1 MQKNIPNILSA
12 LRIALTPVFLFM
24 YLQDDIVWRALSIA
38 VFAIA
43 AFTDFMDG
51 YLARHFGVES
61 KIGVFLDPLA
71 DKVLTFAGFIC
82 LAVIDPTLFPWWAV
96 ILIMFRDVVI
106 TVLRIYADQRKLEL
120 KTRFTAKIKTFA
132 QMIFLYAFLLFG
144 VFLKADVGV
153 SSLVND
159 LFSTQIPYYLMLGV
173 VLVTLYSG
181 IEYLIMNPAL
191 FRFRHANPA

>member
-12 LRIALTPVFLFM
+12 LRIVLTPVFLIM

-71 DKVLTFAGFIC
+71 DKILTFAGFIC
-82 LAVIDPTLFPWWAV
+82 LAILNPTLFPWWAIIV
-96 ILIMFRDVVI
+96 IMVRDILI
-106 TVLRIYADQRKLEL
+106 TALRVYADRRKLNM
-120 KTRFTAKIKTFA
+120 KTRFTAKVKTFA
-132 QMIFLYAFLLFG
+132 QMIFLYSFLLLG
-144 VFLKADVGV
+144 VFLQADVGI
-153 SSLVND
+153 SSFVND
-159 LFSTQIPYYLMLGV
+159 LFSTRIPYFLLLAVAGITV
-173 VLVTLYSG
+173 YSG

-191 FRFRHANPA
+191 MRSRHAEPA

>member
-12 LRIALTPVFLFM
+12 LRILLTPVFMVM

-71 DKVLTFAGFIC
+71 DKILTFSGFIC
-82 LAVIDPTLFPWWAV
+82 LAVIDPVLFPWWAV
-96 ILIMFRDVVI
+96 IVIMVRDVFI
-106 TVLRIYADQRKLEL
+106 TLLRIFAERRNLEM
-120 KTRFTAKIKTFA
+120 KTRFTAKVKTFA
-132 QMIFLYAFLLFG
+132 QMIFLYAFLLMG
-144 VFLKADVGV
+144 VFLKADVGL
-153 SSLVND
+153 SSLVNE
-159 LFSTQIPYYLMLGV
+159 LFSTQIPYYLLL
-173 VLVTLYSG
+173 LVAAITVYSG
-181 IEYLIMNPAL
+181 IEYLVMNPAL
-191 FRFRHANPA
+191 VRSNHAKTA